1 MPENIVPL
9 VTVIMPAY
17 RTELFVRQAI
27 DSVMTQTYPNIK
39 LIVIEDCSPDS
50 TRIKIEE
57 AFKEYRG
64 RFTFVRRE
72 KNSGLAAAYSDG
84 AMMAEGE
91 FITQMDSDDLM
102 PPNSIA
108 DRVAYMRSHPE
119 LQFIHTDFL
128 VIDGDGKLLPDD
140 GTFYPP
146 PNNEANWCYQVQ
158 RDYRTLKPDDLFD
171 FVLIHKHFIH
181 LNTVMYRREVRA
193 FWQTYDN
200 KEVYYLDD
208 YDFCLRS
215 LLRHKWGHVGV
226 ISQHYRSHA
235 SNTNKRESHDVFFRR
250 QTAQWIRVYEKL
262 YDDIM
267 SLKDNRYAAQKKE
280 VLLEH
285 AYYFWLESGSQYEP
299 FGRGAAIRSK
309 RYGWQVKS
317 RAFFK
322 SLLGIDVKYLFG
334 KKPEQLMQLFA
345 GITCLPSE
353 ISL

>member
-1 MPENIVPL
+1 
-9 VTVIMPAY
+9 MPAY
-17 RTELFVRQAI
+17 CTESFVKLAI
-27 DSVMTQTYPNIK
+27 DSVMTQTYPNIE
-39 LIVIEDCSPDS
+39 LIVIEDCSPDG
-50 TRIKIEE
+50 TRAKIEE
-57 AFKEYRG
+57 SLEQHGG
-64 RFTFVRRE
+64 RFTLVRRE
-72 KNSGLAAAYSDG
+72 KNSGLAAAYGDG
-84 AMMAEGE
+84 AMMAKGE

-102 PPNSIA
+102 PPASVA
-108 DRVAYMRSHPE
+108 DRVAYMQSRPD

-128 VIDGDGKLLPDD
+128 MIDGAGKVLPDD
-140 GTFYPP
+140 GTFYPS

-158 RDYRTLKPDDLFD
+158 RDYRTLKPKDLFD

-181 LNTVMYRREVRA
+181 LNTVMYRREVQA
-193 FWQTYDN
+193 FWQTYDD

-215 LLRHKWGHVGV
+215 LLRHKWGHIGT

-235 SNTNKRESHDVFFRR
+235 TNTNKRESFDDFFRR

-262 YDDIM
+262 YDDIL
-267 SLKDNRYAAQKKE
+267 SLKDNPYAVQKKE

-285 AYYFWLESGSQYEP
+285 AYYFWLESGSMYEP
-299 FGRGAAIRSK
+299 LGRNAAMFGK
-309 RYGWQVKS
+309 RYGWQVRV

-322 SLLGIDVKYLFG
+322 KILGIDVKYILR

-345 GITCLPSE
+345 WIACLPNE